1 MRRKTRR
8 GMAGGGGEG
17 GLGDGGVALEFGE
30 ISGREEDE
38 KRGFLGAVG
47 LLLRC
52 VEASDRNSQRQTDRE
67 ADRRGGRRTG

>member
-8 GMAGGGGEG
+8 GT
-17 GLGDGGVALEFGE
+17 ALEFGE

>member
-1 MRRKTRR
+1 M
-8 GMAGGGGEG
+8 
-17 GLGDGGVALEFGE
+17 EFGE

-52 VEASDRNSQRQTDRE
+52 VEASDRNSQRQTRE
-67 ADRRGGRRTG
+67 RQAERQTGGEAGRPAEDLCSMLQV